1 MFKKVMGIAA
11 VALLVFIAGCS
22 KAPQTE
28 IQNADQAISMANESE
43 ATQYAPEAFQIAMD
57 TLNAAKAAVK
67 EQDGKFALFR
77 SYGKSKEMF
86 VAAERLTQ
94 DAITQAQTE
103 KERVKAE
110 VSTLLSQVGT
120 ALNEANT
127 ALAKAPKGKGS
138 AADLQLMKA
147 DLESA
152 KSGLTEAQADFD
164 NGKYL
169 VAQSKLEA
177 VSESINKVSGEIQA
191 AINKKKGR

>member
-1 MFKKVMGIAA
+1 MGIAA
-11 VALLVFIAGCS
+11 LALLIIIAGCS

-28 IQNADQAISMANESE
+28 MQNADQAISMADDNE
-43 ATQYAPEAFQIAMD
+43 AKQYAPEAYKIAMD

-77 SYGKSKEMF
+77 SYDKSKEMF
-86 VAAERLTQ
+86 VASERLAQ
-94 DAITQAQTE
+94 DAIAQAQTE

-110 VSTLLSQVGT
+110 VSTLLGQVET

-152 KSGLTEAQADFD
+152 KSGFAEAQADFD

-177 VSESINKVSGEIQA
+177 ISESINKVNGEIQA
-191 AINKKKGR
+191 AISRKKGR